1 MAIRGQIRS
10 AADFGFQL
18 RAERERRGLTQVELA
33 SLSGVS
39 PRWLSNFERG
49 KAPRAEITKVVHVAR
64 ALGLVFT
71 ITADQPRVLEP
82 QAQALMDAFETSIQ
96 PIQKTAQLQ
105 AALEEM
111 EHGRYGAPPV
121 ETGGASSVGIDG
133 MRSIAPEG
141 APLQPTP
148 LADDGAGRS
157 DGAA

>member
-1 MAIRGQIRS
+1 MATQGQIRS

-33 SLSGVS
+33 SISGVS

-49 KAPRAEITKVVHVAR
+49 KAPRAEITKVVNVAR

-71 ITADQPRVLEP
+71 ITVDQPRVLEP

-96 PIQKTAQLQ
+96 PIQKTVQLQ

-111 EHGRYGAPPV
+111 GQRRYGVPPM
-121 ETGGASSVGIDG
+121 ETEE

-141 APLQPTP
+141 APLQPAP
-148 LADDGAGRS
+148 LMEEG
-157 DGAA
+157 

>member
-1 MAIRGQIRS
+1 MATQGQIRS

-33 SLSGVS
+33 SISGVS

-71 ITADQPRVLEP
+71 ITVDQPRVLEP
-82 QAQALMDAFETSIQ
+82 QAQAFMDAFETSIQ
-96 PIQKTAQLQ
+96 PIQKTVQLQ

-111 EHGRYGAPPV
+111 EHGRYGVPPM
-121 ETGGASSVGIDG
+121 ETEE
-133 MRSIAPEG
+133 MRSIRPEA
-141 APLQPTP
+141 APLQPAP
-148 LADDGAGRS
+148 LMEEG
-157 DGAA
+157 